1 MTEAGPAATRAFD
14 LWGAPFDGGAT
25 LGWPGSRYAPD
36 RVRAALKWIT
46 MRIEGGEIYNLET
59 DRIIRVGDGLLTDRG
74 DVHVV
79 GHDLTA
85 TIDATTASVRDS
97 AAAGRVPIV
106 VGGDDSLLFPVARG
120 LHEAVT
126 GRVGI
131 VHFDAHLDL
140 MDSNEYQGRFS
151 HSSGMRRSLELDR
164 ITTADCVQIGSR
176 HFNFP
181 VSGAYKHRTGLR
193 HISAHDYLSLG
204 TDTVVERVLDHV
216 SGADHLFLSFDI
228 DTVDPAFAPGAGAHE
243 PGGITSDDALQAVRL
258 LAPHCS
264 AMAITEVNPMKDVG
278 DMTSTL
284 AAYLAVNFAVFGV
297 RPAT

>member
-1 MTEAGPAATRAFD
+1 MTRTFD

-46 MRIEGGEIYNLET
+46 MRIDGGEIYNLET
-59 DRIIRVGDGLLTDRG
+59 DRVIAVGDGLLADRG

-97 AAAGRVPIV
+97 VAAGRVPIV
-106 VGGDDSLLFPVARG
+106 VGGDDALLFPVARG
-120 LHEAVT
+120 VHEAVE

-140 MDSNEYQGRFS
+140 MDENAYQGRFS

-164 ITTADCVQIGSR
+164 IGPADCIQIGSR

-181 VSGAYKHRTGLR
+181 VSGRYKHETGLR
-193 HISAHDYLSLG
+193 HISAHDYLAQG
-204 TDTVVERVLDHV
+204 TDAVVDQVLAHV
-216 SGADHLFLSFDI
+216 AGADHLFLSFDI
-228 DTVDPAFAPGAGAHE
+228 DTVDPAYAPGAGAHE
-243 PGGITSDDALQAVRL
+243 PGGITSDDALQAVRR
-258 LAPHCS
+258 LAPYCT

-297 RPAT
+297 NAAT